1 MSYTGIA
8 NLQWSRVVRFLR
20 WWPSTNKRT
29 RRGVKRFLVEKGGVA
44 VLVAGMKIVY
54 PSDEPDPNR
63 PILSGFILLKLCKFN
78 LTYFL

>member
-1 MSYTGIA
+1 M
-8 NLQWSRVVRFLR
+8 
-20 WWPSTNKRT
+20 
-29 RRGVKRFLVEKGGVA
+29 KRFLVEKGGVA